1 MKALSPKNISKKIE
15 SSDELVENLKS
26 DLNENEK
33 KKFQFDAFL
42 NDLGASVLINNME
55 KINKFLKNE
64 I

>member
-1 MKALSPKNISKKIE
+1 M
-15 SSDELVENLKS
+15 ENLKS
-26 DLNENEK
+26 DLNANEK
-33 KKFQFDAFL
+33 KKFQFDKFL